1 MSPHDLRHFAV
12 LGRMVSYAG
21 ADEMGTGDEMSTGD
35 AMGTSTSFE
44 PAIHMHFD
52 HLWAANDKQSDS
64 NSIIN
69 LIRAVADA
77 QLQPST
83 DVDA

>member
-21 ADEMGTGDEMSTGD
+21 ADE
-35 AMGTSTSFE
+35 MGTSTSFE